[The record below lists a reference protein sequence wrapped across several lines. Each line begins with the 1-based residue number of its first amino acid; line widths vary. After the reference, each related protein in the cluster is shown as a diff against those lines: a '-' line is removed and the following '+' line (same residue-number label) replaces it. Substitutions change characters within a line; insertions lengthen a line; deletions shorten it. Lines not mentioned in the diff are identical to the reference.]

1 VEIEMTR
8 IKKEKR
14 KKEKKFIYIRGREE
28 NTRDRLRRTERA
40 S

>member
-1 VEIEMTR
+1 MEMTR

-14 KKEKKFIYIRGREE
+14 KKEKKFTYIRGREGE
-28 NTRDRLRRTERA
+28 TRDRLRRTERA